1 MRMTGQRMISFK
13 KWLLPGRKATAIT
26 LIVALALLGMNLY
39 GTSIKHDKL
48 TFPLNTSCRGNMIV
62 EATYDNQRARLT
74 SSLYFSFLD
83 NHKILISLSGTGFL
97 YDNSGKIIERK
108 TLLRNIYYDSARE
121 SKFNDT
127 YALTSTQ
134 INIDSVDNMDWEMS
148 SLLLMNTFFLNG
160 RTDTLVL
167 KKYDDTTM
175 LIESNQSPLTMCV
188 FKNGR

>member
-1 MRMTGQRMISFK
+1 MISFK